1 VKKNHIVAPQEQLR
15 LEFKSQSV
23 LNTNLDKLG
32 NVSLSNFNLDLKISN
47 TLLQKDNFY
56 FFNNDPLVN
65 YTSNLNL
72 KKSL

>member
-15 LEFKSQSV
+15 LEFKNQSV
-23 LNTNLDKLG
+23 LNTNLDKLSSI
-32 NVSLSNFNLDLKISN
+32 NLDNSNLDFNLSNSLFN
-47 TLLQKDNFY
+47 KDSFY